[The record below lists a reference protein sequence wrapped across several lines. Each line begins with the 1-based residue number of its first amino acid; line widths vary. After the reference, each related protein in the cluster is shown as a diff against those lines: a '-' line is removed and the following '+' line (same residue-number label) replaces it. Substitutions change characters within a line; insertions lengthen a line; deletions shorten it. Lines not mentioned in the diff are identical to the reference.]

1 MFNLDMFNLDMI
13 NMRWI
18 IVLIPLLLSTLQQMV
33 FPSNF
38 QKNKKVFFQPPGY
51 VFGVVWTILYLM
63 LGLYAFRLLNEQ
75 KKSLTSCDIF
85 LFVLFVFNIIINLA
99 WTPVVNNLRM
109 FTTGIYMIATMI
121 TITLIMIVLENDKIN
136 KALLIP
142 YLSWLFFALLLNIEL
157 ARLYKPVQV
166 KFEEK

>member
-1 MFNLDMFNLDMI
+1 MLSIKYF
-13 NMRWI
+13 

-51 VFGVVWTILYLM
+51 VFGVVWTILYIM
-63 LGLYAFRLLNEQ
+63 LGIYAFRLLNNNTII
-75 KKSLTSCDIF
+75 SFFDFI
-85 LFVLFVFNIIINLA
+85 LFILYSFNMVINLA

-121 TITLIMIVLENDKIN
+121 TITLIMVVLENDKIN
-136 KALLIP
+136 KILLIP
-142 YLSWLFFALLLNIEL
+142 YMSWLFFALLLNIEL

>member
-1 MFNLDMFNLDMI
+1 MFNI
-13 NMRWI
+13 RWL
-18 IVLIPLLLSTLQQMV
+18 IVLIPLLLSMLQQMV

-38 QKNKKVFFQPPGY
+38 QQNKKVFFQPPGY

-63 LGLYAFRLLNEQ
+63 LGLYALRLLN
-75 KKSLTSCDIF
+75 SYDTF
-85 LFVLFVFNIIINLA
+85 LFVMFVFNIVINLA

-121 TITLIMIVLENDKIN
+121 TITLIMIVSENDKLN

-157 ARLYKPVQV
+157 ARLYKPIQV
-166 KFEEK
+166 KFEEKI

>member
-1 MFNLDMFNLDMI
+1 MYIII
-13 NMRWI
+13 NMLSI
-18 IVLIPLLLSTLQQMV
+18 KYFIVLIPLLLSTLQQMV

-51 VFGVVWTILYLM
+51 VFGVVWTILYIM
-63 LGLYAFRLLNEQ
+63 LGIYAFRLLNNNTII
-75 KKSLTSCDIF
+75 SFFDFI
-85 LFVLFVFNIIINLA
+85 LFILYSFNMVINLA

-121 TITLIMIVLENDKIN
+121 TITLIMVVLENDKIN
-136 KALLIP
+136 KILLIP
-142 YLSWLFFALLLNIEL
+142 YMSWLFFALLLNIEL

>member
-1 MFNLDMFNLDMI
+1 MF

-63 LGLYAFRLLNEQ
+63 LGLYAFRLLNE
-75 KKSLTSCDIF
+75 KNSLTSCDLN
-85 LFVLFVFNIIINLA
+85 LFILFILNMVINIA

-109 FTTGIYMIATMI
+109 FTTGIYMIATII
-121 TITLIMIVLENDKIN
+121 TITLVMIVLENDKIN

-142 YLSWLFFALLLNIEL
+142 YISWLFFALLLNIEL
-157 ARLYKPVQV
+157 ARLYKPVHV

>member
-1 MFNLDMFNLDMI
+1 MLSIKYL
-13 NMRWI
+13 

-51 VFGVVWTILYLM
+51 VFGVVWTILYIM
-63 LGLYAFRLLNEQ
+63 LGIYAFRLLNNNTII
-75 KKSLTSCDIF
+75 SFFDFI
-85 LFVLFVFNIIINLA
+85 LFILYSFNMVINLA

-121 TITLIMIVLENDKIN
+121 TITLIMVVLENDKIN
-136 KALLIP
+136 KILLIP
-142 YLSWLFFALLLNIEL
+142 YMSWLFFALLLNIEL

>member
-1 MFNLDMFNLDMI
+1 MFNI
-13 NMRWI
+13 RWL

-38 QKNKKVFFQPPGY
+38 QQNKKVFFQPPGY

-63 LGLYAFRLLNEQ
+63 LGLYAFRLLN
-75 KKSLTSCDIF
+75 SYDIF
-85 LFVLFVFNIIINLA
+85 LFVMFVFNIVINLA

-121 TITLIMIVLENDKIN
+121 TITLIMIVSENDKLN

-157 ARLYKPVQV
+157 ARLYKPIQV
-166 KFEEK
+166 KFEEKI

>member
-1 MFNLDMFNLDMI
+1 MFNVK
-13 NMRWI
+13 WI
-18 IVLIPLLLSTLQQMV
+18 IVLIPLILSTLQQFV
-33 FPSNF
+33 YPSDF

-51 VFGVVWTILYLM
+51 VFGIVWTTLYLM
-63 LGLYAFRLLNEQ
+63 LGLYAYRLLNNP
-75 KKSLTSCDIF
+75 LNFFDFI
-85 LFVLFVFNIIINLA
+85 LFILFIFNIVINLA

-109 FTTGIYMIATMI
+109 FTIGIYMIALMI
-121 TITLIMIVLENDKIN
+121 VTTLIMIVLENDKIN
-136 KALLIP
+136 KILLVP